1 MTAPAVDSGRIRWS
15 IPEGERSRALTE
27 RPLLVLLHGYGANAD
42 DLFGLVQHLPESFVV
57 AALEALEP
65 AGSGWAWFPITV
77 DPVTG
82 ALTRDLDEAAAAS
95 ESLVA
100 WFDALTVQYPDIPSV
115 HLLGFSQGGA
125 MSLEL
130 IRQRPHD
137 VASVVVLAGFALPAE
152 SPEARARDAIL
163 AEVRPPVFW
172 GRDTQDP
179 VISPPTIE
187 LTRRWLPEHADLTA
201 RLYSGVGHGINL
213 DMLEDVAQFLRDRL
227 TATD

>member
-1 MTAPAVDSGRIRWS
+1 MTAPAVDPGRIRWS
-15 IPEGERSRALTE
+15 IPEGDRARALAE

-42 DLFGLVQHLPESFVV
+42 DLFGLVPHLPQSFVV
-57 AALEALEP
+57 AAVEGLEP
-65 AGSGWAWFPITV
+65 AGSGWAWFPISV

-82 ALTRDLDEAAAAS
+82 ALTRDLDEAEEAS
-95 ESLVA
+95 GSLVA
-100 WFDALTVQYPDIPSV
+100 WFDALTAEYPDIPSI

-130 IRQRPHD
+130 VRQRPHE

-152 SPEARARDAIL
+152 SPEARARDAVL

-172 GRDTQDP
+172 GRDADDP
-179 VISPPTIE
+179 VISPPTID

-213 DMLEDVAQFLRDRL
+213 DELEDVAQFLRDCL
-227 TATD
+227 AAAH

>member
-1 MTAPAVDSGRIRWS
+1 MTAPAVDPGRIRWS
-15 IPEGERSRALTE
+15 IPEGERSRALAE
-27 RPLLVLLHGYGANAD
+27 RPLLVLLHGYGSNAD
-42 DLFGLVQHLPESFVV
+42 ELLGLVPHVPQSFVV

-82 ALTRDLDEAAAAS
+82 ALTRDLDEAAAAT

-137 VASVVVLAGFALPAE
+137 VDSVVVLAGFALPAE
-152 SPEARARDAIL
+152 SPEARAHDEVL

-172 GRDTQDP
+172 GRDAQDP

-187 LTRRWLPEHADLTA
+187 LTRRWLPEHSDLTA

-227 TATD
+227 TAAD